1 MRSVSRP
8 AISHQ
13 VAALP
18 RQDRKPKLGRVGRA
32 VIAAPGRLLPRRL
45 QLIQLVPPQTL
56 MR

>member
-1 MRSVSRP
+1 MRRVSQS

-18 RQDRKPKLGRVGRA
+18 RQDREPKLGRAGRA
-32 VIAAPGRLLPRRL
+32 VIAAPARLLPRL

-56 MR
+56 TR